1 MCAEDPWSSGKCFSY
16 FSHGHENGI
25 KNCQLYGI
33 VKKPHN
39 FQVLIFSASCLS
51 TNSEQQENPTQF
63 LQNQDAVLL
72 FAHHNHKNMSFFIW
86 IFDLTAPK
94 TFGLTTN
101 LMVM

>member
-1 MCAEDPWSSGKCFSY
+1 MCVEDPWSSGKCFSY

-33 VKKPHN
+33 VKKKHN
-39 FQVLIFSASCLS
+39 FQILIFSASCLS

-72 FAHHNHKNMSFFIW
+72 IW